1 MTHKTAYLAA
11 FTLILSIPHC
21 PHTAYAQSA
30 SASAAGVAGS
40 WKVSLHGQHIIPVGM
55 ELKQDGRKVTGTL
68 MLWNGDVALDGDLVD
83 GTMKVSGRLEPT
95 DGTPAGD
102 RVVTATLLANGT
114 LEGTFGGDHG
124 QIKLTAERFTDR
136 PTRRAATAPTVPPAV
151 APPNAPAMTDPAPF
165 AGRWRLTVGDGA
177 NARAMEL
184 EIVVDGSAINGTLKS
199 DHAGPLAI
207 QNGRFADGTLTFGVP
222 MGAGATVDFAAT
234 LKGHGALAGNISGA
248 MGQMT
253 FTGERAR

>member
-1 MTHKTAYLAA
+1 MTHKATYLVA
-11 FTLILSIPHC
+11 FTLILSVPHC
-21 PHTAYAQSA
+21 SHTVLAQSA
-30 SASAAGVAGS
+30 AATATGVAGS

-55 ELKQDGRKVTGTL
+55 ELEQDGRKVTGTL
-68 MLWNGDVALDGDLVD
+68 MLWNGDVTLDGELVD

-102 RVVTATLLANGT
+102 RTVTATLLPNGT

-136 PTRRAATAPTVPPAV
+136 PTRRAAIASAPAAPTAPST
-151 APPNAPAMTDPAPF
+151 APAIEPAAF

-177 NARAMEL
+177 SARAMEL
-184 EIVVDGSAINGTLKS
+184 ELVVDGSAISGTLKS

-207 QNGRFADGTLTFGVP
+207 QSSRFAGGTLKFGVP
-222 MGAGATVDFAAT
+222 MGPDATVDFTAT
-234 LKGHGALAGNISGA
+234 LKGHGALIGNITGP
-248 MGQMT
+248 MGPMT